1 MSTPDS
7 TSSLP
12 PSKPRVLTPDEA
24 DRIADSIRPSWE
36 APPPSAR
43 LAAQAATSG
52 DVAGPLA
59 STVPGVA
66 RVDADRTLTNNEL
79 RALERSKR
87 LRAVPENSYREERS
101 PSAPPSRVEKAASEP
116 SIIVDP
122 RALAAPR
129 MPSGLRATAALS
141 GPSAAPALSADSTVV
156 IAPPSAAALRP
167 RRTGVL
173 VGSGAAAAL
182 VAGAIYFV
190 TAQPGTP
197 AAPAPEAPPAQQLKA
212 APATTPAVPAGPSA
226 GPPAVSPEAERQAES
241 ERKEPSATSPV
252 EPTVTS
258 PQPGAER
265 PAKAGLPDH
274 EAAKSADSPKKRHNW
289 GPAPRPDPAVAQA
302 PPPKPTP
309 KPLPAVG
316 GDKGKLVRDLPF

>member
-43 LAAQAATSG
+43 LTPPMAAT
-52 DVAGPLA
+52 A
-59 STVPGVA
+59 PGTA

-101 PSAPPSRVEKAASEP
+101 PSAPPDRVEKASSEA

-129 MPSGLRATAALS
+129 LPSALKRATPLPTTPAA
-141 GPSAAPALSADSTVV
+141 AVLSADSTVV
-156 IAPPSAAALRP
+156 IAPPPVSGHRP
-167 RRTGVL
+167 QRLGLL
-173 VGSGAAAAL
+173 VGFGAVAAL

-190 TAQPGTP
+190 SAQPG
-197 AAPAPEAPPAQQLKA
+197 A
-212 APATTPAVPAGPSA
+212 AVPAGPA
-226 GPPAVSPEAERQAES
+226 GPAALQLNQTPAAAAPPPVEAPPPVVTPPPNKPEAEL
-241 ERKEPSATSPV
+241 V
-252 EPTVTS
+252 
-258 PQPGAER
+258 
-265 PAKAGLPDH
+265 AKAEVPKP
-274 EAAKSADSPKKRHNW
+274 EATKSHDPPKRARIW
-289 GPAPRPDPAVAQA
+289 GATPKPDPVVAQT
-302 PPPKPTP
+302 PPPKPAP
-309 KPLPAVG
+309 KPAPAVG
-316 GDKGKLVRDLPF
+316 GEKGKLVRDLPF